1 MNAKQRNGMAKSIF
15 LNFKRLVLGGGKM
28 IAARLS
34 CAAIQAYAIEFTAT
48 GVVQKIFAL
57 DKIVYGVDKS
67 HILIAGMNY
76 PAASCGV
83 LNAQPEKPLV
93 ASHGELNPT
102 RLSVAGTCPTND
114 GLIALALRDDD
125 GGRRQLSV
133 ALAAKL
139 TNRPVVIR
147 VEDLNKTDLDNA
159 T

>member
-28 IAARLS
+28 IAALLI

-67 HILIAGMNY
+67 HILIAG
-76 PAASCGV
+76 
-83 LNAQPEKPLV
+83 
-93 ASHGELNPT
+93 
-102 RLSVAGTCPTND
+102 LSVAGTCPTND

-147 VEDLNKTDLDNA
+147 VEDLNKNGSGQCYLKYLELN
-159 T
+159 